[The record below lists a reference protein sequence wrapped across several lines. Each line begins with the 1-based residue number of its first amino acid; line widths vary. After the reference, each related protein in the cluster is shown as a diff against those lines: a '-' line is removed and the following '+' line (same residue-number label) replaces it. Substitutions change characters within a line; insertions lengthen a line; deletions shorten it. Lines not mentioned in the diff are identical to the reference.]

1 MRCDTTRA
9 QRTLQQTAIVSHPMR
24 EQFVFYWNTH
34 KLRHDNT
41 EEFAHTKA
49 RRTSGGVSVS
59 ENTLYCKIPEL
70 RNYVWNIPIALLFDR
85 RQRISAAATNAQR
98 LDSLKH
104 QYRAC
109 WTLPDVLYVIEKH
122 HAVLFSYFEYIGGD
136 QTAGLG
142 LLRLHNVGLPTPEVP
157 CFWSS

>member
-1 MRCDTTRA
+1 MRYNESPKNTTTDCRCFASHARTVCILLKHPQATTR
-9 QRTLQQTAIVSHPMR
+9 QYG
-24 EQFVFYWNTH
+24 EFV
-34 KLRHDNT
+34 
-41 EEFAHTKA
+41 HTKA

-59 ENTLYCKIPEL
+59 ENTLYCKTPEL

-85 RQRISAAATNAQR
+85 RQGISAAATNAQR
-98 LDSLKH
+98 LDSLNH
-104 QYRAC
+104 QYRAS

-122 HAVLFSYFEYIGGD
+122 HAVLFSYFEYSGGD

-142 LLRLHNVGLPTPEVP
+142 LPRLHNVGLPTPEVP